1 MRTTLVIP
9 DAVYL
14 RAKTAAKEQ
23 GCTLSELVT
32 ESVEIRLAA
41 RANQIGEKRRSY
53 RVEQIPMGK
62 PKVDLNDRDALYRSM
77 EE

>member
-1 MRTTLVIP
+1 MTTLVIP
-9 DAVYL
+9 DAVYQ
-14 RAKTAAKEQ
+14 RAKTAAKEL

-41 RANQIGEKRRSY
+41 RANKIVEKRPPY
-53 RVEQIPMGK
+53 RVKQIPMGK
-62 PKVDLNDRDALYRSM
+62 PRVDLNDRDALHRLM